1 MRCQRQLAAG
11 DKIELSRFAP
21 DFQHHDTQR
30 IAGQRVGRRL
40 QCGVHIRRAHG
51 HEDARIETKFGQ
63 STHRQRAR
71 FNFGEILPHP
81 DQRPPGCRPPRKAR
95 DKPGRRGTLPAGLSE
110 HLVHRPQGEAALQRR
125 IRVGMAERH
134 PVGQVCIAVRLDAL
148 DAAAQSRKRAR
159 ACAGHAPLLQKCW
172 PFTGSIEPVAGSIVH
187 DMF

>member
-63 STHRQRAR
+63 STHRQRTR
-71 FNFGEILPHP
+71 FNLGEILTHP
-81 DQRPPGCRPPRKAR
+81 DHGPPGCRPPRKAR

-134 PVGQVCIAVRLDAL
+134 PVRQVRIAVRLDVL
-148 DAAAQSRKRAR
+148 DAATQSRKRAR